1 MLRHATLVT
10 ETSHDT
16 QIMWSLTQTM
26 GPSSNIQQGLPDR
39 LVALP
44 SSHSVLQVHPCLPPW
59 YSPVAQQE
67 QSGGWRRV
75 EGNTT
80 SLLNYS
86 DIVFFRI
93 QRGSSSHFTA
103 RVGIIWLFLST
114 HQTQV
119 PPGTSSNGNITG
131 SSKILFSNCDWLQ
144 MSYGFDIR
152 LVFSFQLKP
161 KIWVGKRPPNLWLI
175 QTQSW
180 VWTQWKTT
188 KRMTHCC
195 EIPPNED
202 QTVYLAVYPSITL

>member
-44 SSHSVLQVHPCLPPW
+44 SSHSVFQIHPCLPSW

-67 QSGGWRRV
+67 QRGGWRRI

-86 DIVFFRI
+86 ETVFFRI
-93 QRGSSSHFTA
+93 HKASSLHCTA
-103 RVGIIWLFLST
+103 RVGIISLFLLT
-114 HQTQV
+114 HWTQV

-144 MSYGFDIR
+144 MRYGFDFC
-152 LVFSFQLKP
+152 LVFSFRFKP
-161 KIWVGKRPPNLWLI
+161 KNWVGKRPPNPWLI
-175 QTQSW
+175 QTLSW
-180 VWTQWKTT
+180 GLTPWKTT
-188 KRMTHCC
+188 KHMIHCC
-195 EIPPNED
+195 ESPPNGA
-202 QTVYLAVYPSITL
+202 QNVYLDVCPSITL